1 MTDYPLDI
9 KVASSTITKT
19 GRVGFNEVVIVD
31 SPPPA
36 GVLLVGIDRH
46 AGLYVWL
53 ASQETIN
60 EHAKTHHGTYSKRIG
75 SFPISDPPGYIG
87 RPVFIDKA
95 KIPDDLWD
103 EILKKKTRA
112 LQAAVARVFGL

>member
-9 KVASSTITKT
+9 KVSSSTISKT

-36 GVLLVGIDRH
+36 GVLMVGIDP
-46 AGLYVWL
+46 AKGLYVWL
-53 ASQETIN
+53 VAQDTIN
-60 EHAKTHHGTYSKRIG
+60 EHAKTHHGTYSKRIA
-75 SFPISDPPGYIG
+75 SFKISEPPAWLG
-87 RPVFIDKA
+87 RPVLIEQG
-95 KIPDDLWD
+95 KIPPAIWD
-103 EILKKKTRA
+103 EILMKKTRA